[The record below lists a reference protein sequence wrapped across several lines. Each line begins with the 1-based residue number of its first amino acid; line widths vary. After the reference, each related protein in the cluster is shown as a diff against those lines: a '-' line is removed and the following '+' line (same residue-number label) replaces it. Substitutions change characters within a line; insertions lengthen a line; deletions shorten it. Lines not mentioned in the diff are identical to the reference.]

1 MNKKFFPGANSGEG
15 FYSRFDGILPPAAEH
30 HYTYIL
36 KGGPGVGKNTL
47 MKKAAKQAANKGYS
61 VEEFRC
67 ASDPKS
73 LDAIRIPKIGVI
85 ILDGTSPHG
94 IDPKLP
100 GIDDEIIDLGHF
112 KNCREFLTY
121 REPVVH
127 FFGDNKRH
135 YGAAY
140 AMLKAACILKKEM
153 HEEVRSLLN
162 TEKLHSFLSRLLASK
177 KQGNARRLFAR
188 SATPDG
194 VTDFSPSF
202 LPDNT
207 TVFSG
212 VIGEVALDEAQK
224 MLFGRQCE
232 IFYDFINP
240 NVPHSIVCGDTAICL
255 GEKGDNL
262 SSMCRAEL
270 PPYFVFYQ
278 DKIDSLVKRA
288 TAELSK
294 ALAVHDQIE
303 AIYRD
308 YVDYDFVNEQ
318 SEKLLKRIGL

>member
-1 MNKKFFPGANSGEG
+1 MNKKYFPGANSGEG
-15 FYSRFDGILPPAAEH
+15 FFSRFDGIVPPEAEH

-73 LDAIRIPKIGVI
+73 LDAVRIPKIGVV
-85 ILDGTSPHG
+85 ILDGTSPHS
-94 IDPKLP
+94 IDPTLP
-100 GIDDEIIDLGHF
+100 GIEDEIIDLGHF
-112 KNCREFLTY
+112 KNTKEFLTY
-121 REPVVH
+121 REPMVH
-127 FFGDNKRH
+127 FFSDNKRH
-135 YGAAY
+135 YSAAY
-140 AMLKAACILKKEM
+140 AMLKAAYILKKEM
-153 HEEVRSLLN
+153 HEEVRGLLN
-162 TEKLHSFLSRLLASK
+162 NEKLHAFLSRLLPGK
-177 KQGNARRLFAR
+177 KQGGARKLFAR

-194 VTDFSPSF
+194 VTDFSSSF
-202 LPDNT
+202 LPAVA

-212 VIGEVALDEAQK
+212 IIGEVALAEAQK
-224 MLFGRQCE
+224 LLFGRQCE

-240 NVPHSIVCGDTAICL
+240 NVPHGIICGDTALCL
-255 GEKGDNL
+255 GETGDTL
-262 SSMCRAEL
+262 SGMCRAEL
-270 PPYFVFYQ
+270 PSYFVFYQ
-278 DKIDSLVKRA
+278 DKVDSLVKRA

-308 YVDYDFVNEQ
+308 YVDYDAVNEQ